1 MVDFDGMTRKFLMG
15 EGKSLN
21 IGSYLRAL
29 HDGLSKLRPSSQSQ
43 AIAVENLKSHL
54 KSVKKEVVSLQER
67 NASLEEQLKVL
78 EENKGK

>member
-29 HDGLSKLRPSSQSQ
+29 QDGLSKLRPNSQSQ
-43 AIAVENLKSHL
+43 AIVVENLKSHL
-54 KSVKKEVVSLQER
+54 RSVKKEVTALQER

-78 EENKGK
+78 EESKGE